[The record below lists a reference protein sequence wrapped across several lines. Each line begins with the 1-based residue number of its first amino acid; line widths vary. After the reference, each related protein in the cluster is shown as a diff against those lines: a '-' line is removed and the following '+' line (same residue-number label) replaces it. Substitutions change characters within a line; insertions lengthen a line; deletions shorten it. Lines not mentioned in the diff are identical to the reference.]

1 MPCCA
6 KSGACARSNSLSFPV
21 SSNTIGLSRIV
32 VATVEEQPVFVRSL
46 ADVEFASIGA

>member
-1 MPCCA
+1 MPYCA
-6 KSGACARSNSLSFPV
+6 KSGACARSNSLSFAV
-21 SSNTIGLSRIV
+21 SSNTSGVPNSV